1 MKKTSFLCFYFVV
14 VFKVELIWFSFIV
27 IVALGSRARLERA
40 PAAVSSCA
48 REPARQLLGL
58 SCGASAPLLTA
69 HRCCSSVWIQP
80 ALSVLLLLPPGW
92 NCPCSPLRPPA
103 SPTFFGE
110 LLGFS
115 FGPRLTASPSPA
127 SRWTCTGFCT
137 SRISGLKFP
146 EPVLWGP
153 AWVGVSRFCC
163 HSSALSSLRES
174 RTDRTSK
181 VREPNQPAADAVT
194 GWEVVVILEYCTEVL
209 LYYTW

>member
-48 REPARQLLGL
+48 REPARQLLVCPAVLRLL
-58 SCGASAPLLTA
+58 SSPLTA
-69 HRCCSSVWIQP
+69 AVRRCGYSLLSRSSCSFLLAETAP
-80 ALSVLLLLPPGW
+80 APLSVLQL
-92 NCPCSPLRPPA
+92 LRPSLESSSG
-103 SPTFFGE
+103 SP
-110 LLGFS
+110 S
-115 FGPRLTASPSPA
+115 VPPSPA
-127 SRWTCTGFCT
+127 SRGTCTGFCT
-137 SRISGLKFP
+137 SGISGLKFP

-194 GWEVVVILEYCTEVL
+194 ETE
-209 LYYTW
+209 

>member
-115 FGPRLTASPSPA
+115 FGSPKSSIA
-127 SRWTCTGFCT
+127 WDLHGFLYLRDLRFKVSRAGSLRSSMGWCV
-137 SRISGLKFP
+137 
-146 EPVLWGP
+146 PVLLSLIGAQLATGVPDGP
-153 AWVGVSRFCC
+153 DVQGQRTEPTCSWCC
-163 HSSALSSLRES
+163 NWNRVK
-174 RTDRTSK
+174 RDGK
-181 VREPNQPAADAVT
+181 
-194 GWEVVVILEYCTEVL
+194 
-209 LYYTW
+209 